1 MDENEELILCEIMNQ
16 TLVDNSAMISD
27 GDLALMFGLSV
38 EKVRTLIERLI
49 ADEYLIRLAV
59 NRYTVKFDKLN
70 GDRT

>member
-27 GDLALMFGLSV
+27 ADLSGMFGLTEEV
-38 EKVRTLIERLI
+38 VKTTIEKLI

-59 NRYTVKFDKLN
+59 NRYTVKFDNLS
-70 GDRT
+70 R